1 MSIEA
6 FIFADPTSSSS
17 RFIASDEAFRL
28 LLSVLI
34 DRYNVTLEIL
44 GYGKSPLTALQLI
57 VITNPAYPGG
67 TG

>member
-44 GYGKSPLTALQLI
+44 GYGKSP
-57 VITNPAYPGG
+57 
-67 TG
+67 